1 MAQNAA
7 SPTPVPGY
15 QLVRELGRGA
25 TARVFEA
32 IKHSDAQTV
41 ALKIFHP
48 VFAAD
53 KDFSRRISSE
63 IRATTRLQHHNIAGI
78 IEVVAQA
85 DPPAVALEFVRGSS
99 LFDFQARL
107 PYVLPELSV
116 LIVIDILKALE
127 HAHEQGIIHRD
138 LKPSNIIVSEQG
150 RVVVTDFGLAKMADA
165 TSNTLSGAIL
175 GSPDYMSPEQAQGD
189 ILTPKS
195 DLFSVGSILYY
206 LVTGTRP
213 FARSSALAT
222 LSAVNNVEFEPAQR
236 RNPKLSVA
244 LSRIIN
250 RALTRDSKDRFD
262 SAKDFRLA
270 LEQYLQ
276 GLGLDLQNFTIS
288 CWLQN
293 PGMIVM
299 DSLKTMAE
307 TLVRRAESEII
318 KSNSEEALEIIAHL
332 GTIAPESD
340 ALAGLMMLLRA
351 EKKRNWKLIVSLLF
365 LFAGG
370 GAASF
375 WYVSLKAVSKIQPV
389 SVVQTAKVSA
399 SELQN
404 ELKNETPP
412 SPLPKPRKTN
422 RTVETVRFDL
432 PEGIQAFWDG
442 KKVTSKKLEATP
454 GPHRLRLIKPGY
466 APIDQT
472 VTVTTKEPT
481 VIKAN

>member
-175 GSPDYMSPEQAQGD
+175 GSPDYM
-189 ILTPKS
+189 
-195 DLFSVGSILYY
+195 
-206 LVTGTRP
+206 
-213 FARSSALAT
+213 
-222 LSAVNNVEFEPAQR
+222 
-236 RNPKLSVA
+236 
-244 LSRIIN
+244 
-250 RALTRDSKDRFD
+250 
-262 SAKDFRLA
+262 
-270 LEQYLQ
+270 
-276 GLGLDLQNFTIS
+276 
-288 CWLQN
+288 
-293 PGMIVM
+293 
-299 DSLKTMAE
+299 
-307 TLVRRAESEII
+307 
-318 KSNSEEALEIIAHL
+318 
-332 GTIAPESD
+332 
-340 ALAGLMMLLRA
+340 
-351 EKKRNWKLIVSLLF
+351 
-365 LFAGG
+365 
-370 GAASF
+370 
-375 WYVSLKAVSKIQPV
+375 
-389 SVVQTAKVSA
+389 
-399 SELQN
+399 
-404 ELKNETPP
+404 
-412 SPLPKPRKTN
+412 
-422 RTVETVRFDL
+422 
-432 PEGIQAFWDG
+432 
-442 KKVTSKKLEATP
+442 
-454 GPHRLRLIKPGY
+454 
-466 APIDQT
+466 
-472 VTVTTKEPT
+472 
-481 VIKAN
+481 